1 MNRNEWLGGRCMRC
15 DALASVGK
23 ARVGIQVGEW
33 YRGACVLGGD
43 VVGSDEINMT
53 DRKITFDV
61 MRALSLPCYISPV
74 GDDGSYV

>member
-1 MNRNEWLGGRCMRC
+1 MNGSAAGSC
-15 DALASVGK
+15 DVRSFFATSPQWWT
-23 ARVGIQVGEW
+23 QVGER
-33 YRGACVLGGD
+33 YRGVFVLGGD

-61 MRALSLPCYISPV
+61 MRALGLPCYISPV